1 MDWKLVEAYVFKL
14 TVNFFPASIILE
26 KIIGTLVDKQL
37 LTIERLEMLTTSNLR
52 TFRFSWLN
60 KEHLSVKGKE
70 EMDETKI
77 TDVLHTTSIICPV
90 KIVKYE
96 FLVNWIIEW
105 NWNNC
110 LFKILQK
117 LISLELWGTLFWSLF
132 NSSQMK
138 PITQF
143 HKILS
148 TFQNLQELNISF
160 TKEGDDCF
168 RILGVYCKD
177 LR

>member
-1 MDWKLVEAYVFKL
+1 MTTSMPKVHSIHCVSSVKMDWKLVEAYVFKL

-96 FLVNWIIEW
+96 FLVN
-105 NWNNC
+105 
-110 LFKILQK
+110 
-117 LISLELWGTLFWSLF
+117 
-132 NSSQMK
+132 
-138 PITQF
+138 
-143 HKILS
+143 
-148 TFQNLQELNISF
+148 
-160 TKEGDDCF
+160 
-168 RILGVYCKD
+168 
-177 LR
+177 